1 MGENQ
6 DVQYCKGQIITI
18 ILNMKDK
25 MHNGKIL
32 LILSEIFNSFN
43 SKRVTWKVKLVLAV
57 AAIVISVL
65 ITYLR
70 RLVY

>member
-1 MGENQ
+1 
-6 DVQYCKGQIITI
+6 
-18 ILNMKDK
+18 
-25 MHNGKIL
+25 MHNGKFL

-43 SKRVTWKVKLVLAV
+43 SKWVTWKVKLVLAV
-57 AAIVISVL
+57 VAIVISVL